1 MEEEN
6 QNSFLDNRS
15 FSLFRHFFYNLWKG
29 DAADSCVRGNI
40 ANFVRTAAM
49 SAAVHMPR

>member
-15 FSLFRHFFYNLWKG
+15 FSLFLHFFYNLWKG
-29 DAADSCVRGNI
+29 MLQILVSEEV
-40 ANFVRTAAM
+40 
-49 SAAVHMPR
+49 